1 MSVHRWKNGTVQTAR
16 IVERRLAPD
25 GRSWE
30 YYLHY
35 EDYDRRLDEWVPS
48 DRVGEEVV
56 KQRSNDDHRSS
67 LDSVQKMTRTQK
79 RKFDEINTT
88 LPGDVD
94 PTTAAL
100 EHEREQA
107 TKVKN
112 IQEIEMGV
120 YEMDTWYY
128 SPYPEEFSKCSK
140 LYLCEFCLK
149 YFRKAKYEK
158 LTERLAFDTYR
169 CRTLDRHKAKCEW
182 RHPPGDEIY
191 RDGNISMFEV
201 DGKKAKIYC
210 QSLCLLSKLFLDH
223 KTLYYDVDP

>member
-1 MSVHRWKNGTVQTAR
+1 MKRLTSAHRWKNGTVQTAR
-16 IVERRLAPD
+16 IVERRQNKD
-25 GRSWE
+25 GTWE

-56 KQRSNDDHRSS
+56 KQRTNDDHRSS

-112 IQEIEMGV
+112 IQEIEMGM
-120 YEMDTWYY
+120 YEMDTW
-128 SPYPEEFSKCSK
+128 
-140 LYLCEFCLK
+140 
-149 YFRKAKYEK
+149 
-158 LTERLAFDTYR
+158 
-169 CRTLDRHKAKCEW
+169 
-182 RHPPGDEIY
+182 
-191 RDGNISMFEV
+191 
-201 DGKKAKIYC
+201 
-210 QSLCLLSKLFLDH
+210 
-223 KTLYYDVDP
+223 